1 MRAGRD
7 GGGVTEPTMEDVEQ
21 FRAGARVDRRRTSN
35 RGPGAPRDRSTSRP
49 SARSRPACSTPGFT
63 GFMFP
68 TEYGGQGLTI
78 EHQKAFFEESAGYVM
93 PGYFGVSIGM
103 LGATILD
110 CGTEEQKARHLPA
123 ILRAD
128 EIFVQLLSEP
138 SGGSDLAGALSR
150 ATRDGD
156 TWVINGSKIW
166 TSGGDVATHGLML
179 ARTDWNVPKHRGL
192 SMFIVPLGDHP
203 GVTIE
208 PILQVNGEADF
219 CQEFFDDVTVPF
231 ENLLGAENEGWG
243 VAQRLLFNE
252 RNTTAGI
259 GIGHGYMGH
268 VTGTVRG
275 DTTTSERLQRLLRR
289 RGAPRRGL
297 RPGDP
302 PARRSHVRRSRRARV
317 RAGTHHGRTARGRA
331 RRPVGIAP
339 QARRGHRLSGAHR
352 RRARHRRLARRDLDR
367 RGTGRREGAAW
378 ISARGISI
386 GGGSNEMQRNI
397 VSERL
402 LGLPREH
409 DPSRELAFS
418 EIQERRRQARRDQT
432 DLGEEVDR

>member
-1 MRAGRD
+1 MTTAAS
-7 GGGVTEPTMEDVEQ
+7 EDVEE
-21 FRAGARVDRRRTSN
+21 FRSRARRWIQAN
-35 RGPGAPRDRSTSRP
+35 LEPRGPAAERSFDVQAQREMQ
-49 SARSRPACSTPGFT
+49 ARMFDAGFT

-68 TEYGGQGLTI
+68 TRYGGQGLSI
-78 EHQKAFFEESAGYVM
+78 AHQRAFFEETTGYLT
-93 PGYFGVSIGM
+93 PSYFGVSIGM

-110 CGTEEQKARHLPA
+110 YGTEAQKARHLPA

-138 SGGSDLAGALSR
+138 SGGSDLAGALTR

-156 TWVINGSKIW
+156 TWVINGAKIW
-166 TSGGDVATHGLML
+166 TSGADVASHGLLL
-179 ARTDWNVPKHRGL
+179 ARTNWAVPKHRGL

-203 GVTIE
+203 GVTIQ

-219 CQEFFDDVTVPF
+219 CQEFFDDVTIPA

-268 VTGTVRG
+268 ITGTVRG
-275 DTTTSERLQRLLRR
+275 DATTAERLQTLFRAAARQGADADRVIRRLI
-289 RGAPRRGL
+289 
-297 RPGDP
+297 
-302 PARRSHVRRSRRARV
+302 
-317 RAGTHHGRTARGRA
+317 GRTCVDLVAHEFA
-331 RRPVGIAP
+331 
-339 QARRGHRLSGAHR
+339 QARIMAGQQMGALDGPWGSLLKLGEGIDSPVLTADALSIAGSSGVIWT
-352 RRARHRRLARRDLDR
+352 DDEP
-367 RGTGRREGAAW
+367 GGDQGAAW

-402 LGLPREH
+402 LGLPREL
-409 DPSRELAFS
+409 DPSRELPFS
-418 EIQERRRQARRDQT
+418 ELQERRRQARLIQSDVGR
-432 DLGEEVDR
+432 GHR

>member
-1 MRAGRD
+1 MSGD
-7 GGGVTEPTMEDVEQ
+7 PVEDVGQ
-21 FRAGARVDRRRTSN
+21 FRARARAWIETN
-35 RGPGAPRDRSTSRP
+35 LEPRSATTPRP
-49 SARSRPACSTPGFT
+49 FDFEAERALQARMFDAGFT

-68 TEYGGQGLTI
+68 VEYGGRGLTI
-78 EHQKAFFEESAGYVM
+78 EHQRAFFEEAADYMTPS
-93 PGYFGVSIGM
+93 YFAVSLGM

-110 CGTEEQKARHLPA
+110 CGTEAQKVRHLPG

-138 SGGSDLAGALSR
+138 SGGSDLAGALAR

-208 PILQVNGEADF
+208 PITQVNGEADF
-219 CQEFFDDVTVPF
+219 CQEFFDDVTIPA
-231 ENLLGAENEGWG
+231 ENLLGAENEGWA
-243 VAQRLLFNE
+243 VAQRLLLNE

-259 GIGHGYMGH
+259 GIGHGYMANLSGS
-268 VTGTVRG
+268 VRG
-275 DTTTSERLQRLLRR
+275 DATIGERLQRLLESAAR
-289 RGAPRRGL
+289 RGADT
-297 RPGDP
+297 DP
-302 PARRSHVRRSRRARV
+302 AVRRLVGRTCVDLLAHEFARARIMSGQGV
-317 RAGTHHGRTARGRA
+317 GALDGPWGSLLKLGEGIDSPTITADALAVAGSRGVMWTDEEA
-331 RRPVGIAP
+331 GGVEAG
-339 QARRGHRLSGAHR
+339 
-352 RRARHRRLARRDLDR
+352 D
-367 RGTGRREGAAW
+367 W
-378 ISARGISI
+378 ISSRGISI

-402 LGLPREH
+402 LGLPREL
-409 DPSRELAFS
+409 DPSRELPFS
-418 EIQERRRQARRDQT
+418 EIQERRRQARRDP
-432 DLGEEVDR
+432 GRGRS